1 MLSPVEWP
9 AVARG
14 ATLGP
19 GSGSESG
26 SASGG
31 LDGMLL
37 GSDVDVPGVGRCRKV
52 DMVAAGGGAH
62 LTPAPPDSG
71 AATWFRSA
79 SSCETRFPTVLPS
92 CVHQLFFPR
101 SPKK

>member
-26 SASGG
+26 SASGE

-52 DMVAAGGGAH
+52 DIGGGR
-62 LTPAPPDSG
+62 
-71 AATWFRSA
+71 WRRSSHA
-79 SSCETRFPTVLPS
+79 STS
-92 CVHQLFFPR
+92 
-101 SPKK
+101 